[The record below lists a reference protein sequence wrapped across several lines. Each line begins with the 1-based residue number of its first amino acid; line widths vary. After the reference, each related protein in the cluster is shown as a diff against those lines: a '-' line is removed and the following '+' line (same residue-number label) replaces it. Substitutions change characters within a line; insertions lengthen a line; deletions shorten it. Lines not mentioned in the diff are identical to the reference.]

1 MSPVEIDYS
10 GEGTTDAEAARKLIL
25 AAGAQPG
32 RDFTQRKQ
40 PRGKEALDKRLP
52 GYNAGAAYTPILV
65 LRDLDQEDCAVQS
78 VQTLLPRRHP
88 DHLLRI
94 AVRSLEAWLLAN
106 SEAIARF
113 AKVPL
118 AQVPATPENLPDPKQ
133 SLVKMLRHT
142 KDRETRKALELDTE
156 AGPTWQQLGGWSGE
170 FIRLAWD
177 PRRAAGAGGAP
188 SLSRALLRLQ
198 AVANRHQ

>member
-10 GEGTTDAEAARKLIL
+10 GEGTTDAEAARRLIL

-40 PRGKEALDKRLP
+40 PRGKEALDKRLQ
-52 GYNAGAAYTPILV
+52 GYNAGAGHTPVLV
-65 LRDLDQEDCAVQS
+65 LRDLDQEPCAHHV
-78 VQTLLPRRHP
+78 VQTCLPRRHP
-88 DHLLRI
+88 DCLLRI
-94 AVRSLEAWLLAN
+94 AVRSLEAWLLADR
-106 SEAIARF
+106 EAIASF

-118 AQVPATPENLPDPKQ
+118 PKVPPTPETLPRPKH
-133 SLVKMLRHT
+133 SLVQLLRHT
-142 KDRETRKALELDTE
+142 RDRETRRTLDLDTE
-156 AGPTWQQLGGWSGE
+156 AGPTWQQLGGWSDE

-177 PRRAAGAGGAP
+177 PRRAAESGAAP

-198 AVANRHQ
+198 AVAKRS